1 MIIPLIFLY
10 ILPTILS
17 VIVVYSKEEQITRGD
32 LIQIVMIALI
42 PGLNLF
48 IGYLGGLIILSQSK
62 TINDFLDKR
71 IK

>member
-17 VIVVYSKEEQITRGD
+17 VIVVYSKEEQVTRGD

-48 IGYLGGLIILSQSK
+48 IGYLGGLIVLSQSK